1 MGVWADEGA
10 AVADLRRFLN
20 DGPTDRPVKGKPV
33 VGRIDGINTDFIT
46 WDDRLVDGT
55 LRVMDNNLF
64 LPDTAV
70 ALVDPILGEFTITP
84 APATNHT
91 ILGVYYFQFF
101 LDTEMVEALQMATE
115 SIASSDD
122 ITSVPVGF
130 RPAALAFASSWAYE
144 KQSMRWT
151 QRLSNRFRVEDEPV
165 DKDVAMRPKLFKEW
179 ADDFWDKGVK
189 FRDDVY
195 TRQGRRNVPAIART
209 SPFLPPVAP
218 RR

>member
-33 VGRIDGINTDFIT
+33 IGRVDAINTTFIT

-55 LRVMDNNLF
+55 LRVMDNNLV

-70 ALVDPILGEFTITP
+70 TLVDSITGEFTITP
-84 APATNHT
+84 PPALTHT
-91 ILGVYYFQFF
+91 ILALYYFQYF
-101 LDTEMVEALQMATE
+101 LDADMVEALEMATE
-115 SIASSDD
+115 SISSSDD
-122 ITSVPVGF
+122 ITTVAVGF

-151 QRLSNRFRVEDEPV
+151 QRLSNRFRVEEEPT
-165 DKDVAMRPKLFKEW
+165 DKDVSERPKLFKLW
-179 ADDFWDKGVK
+179 ADDFWEKGVK

-195 TRQGRRNVPAIART
+195 TRQGRRNVPSIART
-209 SPFLPPVAP
+209 SPFLPPIAP